1 MMKKRIFVI
10 LFIFFG
16 LSAFSQA
23 AVDIFDPIYEDIGI
37 WERIGLIN
45 DAPSIRPYPLQEI
58 KRILDIVIEKGTE
71 NQKKKAGQYKQRLFG
86 KIFHF
91 GGMTEFGIR
100 SPNGNKNFALAP
112 LMEINLSLNEILT
125 ASAHVNFSLLR

>member
-45 DAPSIRPYPLQEI
+45 DAP
-58 KRILDIVIEKGTE
+58 
-71 NQKKKAGQYKQRLFG
+71 
-86 KIFHF
+86 
-91 GGMTEFGIR
+91 
-100 SPNGNKNFALAP
+100 
-112 LMEINLSLNEILT
+112 
-125 ASAHVNFSLLR
+125 